1 MFTLELATNTRDECR
16 FSYDRYFTEKTII
29 AKSQDSK
36 LSNDEKQE
44 VLTYRNT
51 LLRNQKLY

>member
-1 MFTLELATNTRDECR
+1 MFTLELATNTQDECR
-16 FSYDRYFTEKTII
+16 FSYDRYFTEKAII

-44 VLTYRNT
+44 VLTCRNT